1 MNIYPAFAF
10 HLHTR
15 TIEMLLPDNHIADFW
30 LYCIGMGR
38 TGILGYEQVSEM
50 RPVFLTVMILLMAD
64 HERESALKNTAVK
77 YCWFVVL
84 L

>member
-15 TIEMLLPDNHIADFW
+15 TIEMLLPDNHIAISGYTVLGWDA
-30 LYCIGMGR
+30 
-38 TGILGYEQVSEM
+38 LGYEQVSEM

-64 HERESALKNTAVK
+64 HEREPALKNTAVK
-77 YCWFVVL
+77 YC
-84 L
+84 